1 MASINPETQDTLQ
14 PQHTMRERAQQ
25 LRGEI
30 VIVRTS
36 TRTLIGRLTDVSQTT
51 LRVRTYG
58 GVGRLFL
65 VIPVRLRNVQDLFTH
80 PSA

>member
-14 PQHTMRERAQQ
+14 TQHTMRERARQ
-25 LRGEI
+25 LKGEI
-30 VIVRTS
+30 VI
-36 TRTLIGRLTDVSQTT
+36 GRLTAVSQTT

-58 GVGRLFL
+58 SVGRLFL